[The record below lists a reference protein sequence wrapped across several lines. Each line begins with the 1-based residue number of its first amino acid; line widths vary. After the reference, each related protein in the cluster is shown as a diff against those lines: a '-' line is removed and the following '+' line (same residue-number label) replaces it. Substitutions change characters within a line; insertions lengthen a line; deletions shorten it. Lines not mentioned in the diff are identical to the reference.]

1 MPTATV
7 SSKYQVVIPKSVRT
21 KLGIRPGEKM
31 QVFLYDG
38 RIEYAPV
45 KSLRSLRG
53 FLPGLETAVE
63 REEGRRPEAIGRSR
77 ILLRATP
84 DP

>member
-21 KLGIRPGEKM
+21 KLGIRPGEQM

-38 RIEYAPV
+38 RIEYVPI
-45 KSLRSLRG
+45 KSLKSLRG
-53 FLPGLETAVE
+53 FLPGLDTTVE
-63 REEGRRPEAIGRSR
+63 RDGDR
-77 ILLRATP
+77 L
-84 DP
+84 